1 MEWSLTIW
9 IVMWALRISKYAVH
23 CTSIWVVVQTQNV
36 ATEMSPGIDVADA
49 LHVNNTQ
56 SLQPSVQIAAQ
67 SDIVYAWWHPV

>member
-1 MEWSLTIW
+1 MEWILTIW

-36 ATEMSPGIDVADA
+36 ATEMSPGIDVVDA

-56 SLQPSVQIAAQ
+56 SLQPNVQIAAQ
-67 SDIVYAWWHPV
+67 SDTVYVWWHPV